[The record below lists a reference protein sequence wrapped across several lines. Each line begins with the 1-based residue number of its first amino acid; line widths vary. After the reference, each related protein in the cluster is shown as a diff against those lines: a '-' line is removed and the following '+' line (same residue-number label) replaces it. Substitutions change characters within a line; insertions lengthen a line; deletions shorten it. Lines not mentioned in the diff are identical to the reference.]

1 VAWVGT
7 WEDLLAQRP
16 GQYRVRLLHNYGRPG
31 DTGYAGLELLPDGR
45 LLSTTYCV
53 LEEDESPL
61 VVSLRF
67 SLDELDAQ

>member
-1 VAWVGT
+1 
-7 WEDLLAQRP
+7 
-16 GQYRVRLLHNYGRPG
+16 
-31 DTGYAGLELLPDGR
+31 
-45 LLSTTYCV
+45 LSTTYCV